1 MLLPDI
7 CQYLR
12 IKSELFLFFVHY
24 VNCGLISYTFCDII
38 IKTLLILQILTKILE
53 AIMKKKNKKKTW
65 IKKRHS
71 IFRNVLYA
79 ILYPYSKIVYGFSVE
94 KFKEEED
101 RPYLVLFNHQTAF
114 DQFFVGMAFK
124 KTIYYVASEDLFT
137 KGFVS
142 SVIKYV
148 VAPIPIKKQ
157 STDLGAILNCVRVA
171 KEGGSIAIAPEGN
184 RTYSGKTGYMSDAS
198 APLAK
203 KLKLPIALYRI
214 EGGYGVQ
221 PRWSDKVRKG
231 KMRGYVAKVIKPEEY
246 ATMTDKELFDVIVS
260 TLYVDEGVESGTFK
274 HKKRAEY
281 LERAMYVCPKC
292 GLSTFYSHKHTITCQ
307 KCGLE
312 VDYGIDKR
320 LTSFDKD
327 FNFEFVSDWYDYQ
340 CNYVNSLNLLENTSV
355 PYYND
360 QAKMFSVIP
369 SKRKTLISK
378 NVNLAL
384 YGDKITVNGKNANFV
399 LNFFIFFSL
408 F

>member
-1 MLLPDI
+1 
-7 CQYLR
+7 
-12 IKSELFLFFVHY
+12 
-24 VNCGLISYTFCDII
+24 
-38 IKTLLILQILTKILE
+38 
-53 AIMKKKNKKKTW
+53 MKKKNKKKTW

-142 SVIKYV
+142 SAIKYV

-157 STDLGAILNCVRVA
+157 STDLGAILNCVRVS

-184 RTYSGKTGYMSDAS
+184 RTYSGKTGYMSDSIAV
-198 APLAK
+198 LAK

-246 ATMTDKELFDVIVS
+246 ATMTDKELFDVIES
-260 TLYVDEGVESGTFK
+260 TLYVDEGIDSGTFK

-292 GLSTFYSHKHTITCQ
+292 GLSTFYSHNHTITCQ

-327 FNFEFVSDWYDYQ
+327 FNFEFVSGWYDYQ
-340 CNYVNSLNLLENTSV
+340 CNYVNSLNLLENTSE

-384 YGDKITVNGKNANFV
+384 YGDKITVNGKTANFV
-399 LNFFIFFSL
+399 LNFEDVSTVTVLGKNKLNVYYKDDVYQFKGDKRFNALKYVNFFFRYKNIIKGEENGKFL
-408 F
+408 GI